1 MSILSTR
8 PEADNSVEALRIKS
22 PVSMDDR
29 IIKLLSNNKN
39 LDAVEKNIS
48 EFNNFIFSQIMNQY
62 QLQVDESKEE
72 ISW

>member
-8 PEADNSVEALRIKS
+8 PEVDNSVEALRIKN

-29 IIKLLSNNKN
+29 IINLLSNNKN